1 MLHHRKGTLPKSMFT
16 HWHMALYYINACVVI
31 ITIILSQVYISKTH
45 Y

>member
-1 MLHHRKGTLPKSMFT
+1 
-16 HWHMALYYINACVVI
+16 MALYYINACVII